1 MATYRDIP
9 EGSVEIQK
17 GLWLYSYEKTLLGNV
32 YTIRQLYASED
43 YCFYD
48 TNNDEYDEEG
58 NLIRI
63 YYIYMSLGQTT
74 DINDFVS
81 VLVEEGM
88 EIAGNTNKPEIA

>member
-9 EGSVEIQK
+9 EGSVEIQQ

-32 YTIRQLYASED
+32 YTFRQLFASEG

-58 NLIRI
+58 NLHRI
-63 YYIYMSLGQTT
+63 YYTYMSLGQTSDT
-74 DINDFVS
+74 NDFVS